1 MREMN
6 SVHAE
11 DETVA
16 LDCRF
21 DFTVTITVQELCKII
36 KPPVYNL
43 KLCKIMDQ
51 QLDIIDTVED
61 TPYNVEE
68 DDGYYENPLEMIR
81 EFGNN
86 RLMEKGNKALLKGLE
101 AEQYRLRTV
110 LYEKKEELKRATQE
124 REALGVQLYGLQ
136 QQLARAQIA
145 LENAHNEF
153 NGIVDARLQEE
164 EMLRDISKNNVE
176 QSALNDE
183 YKRQHKKYSQEL
195 DSLNETIRQI
205 EKYNEEV
212 KSEIAI
218 TRRATYKA
226 EQSMQ
231 LLEKQK
237 ESQDLYVDNL
247 TKQVNYLR
255 DQTAMVLKQLD
266 VQTKDTADA
275 NGVLNDTVRELEL
288 IGSEKKQLMVQWKAA
303 LSGLSRRDEALAQA
317 SQTLAAAESAVH
329 DYDVEIE
336 ASRRDLQKQQAAHE
350 SLVNLRDRLENEL
363 HWVEDNLNK
372 IRLERDQMQ
381 ERYTLLSKSLAQTD
395 GEAKKLEVVSKQLGN
410 ESDSIV
416 QSLQVVTQ
424 ERQKLE
430 DELLTL
436 YSTHSNV
443 NKAVDN
449 LGKDESKLLKRI
461 HERENEANEIENDIA
476 RTKVERLNFSAI
488 NNQLQEQLAA
498 IGKEVREK
506 EALTAKYQ
514 LEIRQRNDEVEKKMY
529 RVDRLNKKYEKMV
542 ESAGGEE
549 NLGPLENTIRN
560 LMKEIDAI
568 TLECQELERA
578 WLKRQTE
585 MVAIS
590 ADCDK
595 VGEDNNEQQARLTIL
610 TQQQLRLNK
619 DLNELKNNLKVAHQL
634 NVDYQKDVSK
644 LNSLISTNHDSE
656 TELQAA
662 NFILEMDCVEEL
674 KDTERECVTL
684 QSSIAETKTAKST
697 LMDEIME
704 MERQGLLWEKKIQLD
719 KETRMA
725 LDPTV
730 GQKETENMEKE
741 IHRMTLRFEALKRE
755 QERLSNEMERAIEKR
770 TTITTR
776 YGKPK
781 PSNAVPSKN
790 PKELTQAAAKQRI
803 GALKKEARQLAEET
817 SHFSSLFDD
826 KKLQLQNVTSQLED
840 ITVQYGDS
848 EEQCHQLQSQI
859 NDLLY
864 QKQLQQERISYKQKY
879 AARLRELSQGPGV
892 DMSQSLQVER
902 RVLSASQ
909 ALDNVREIIGELQST
924 FPHLKEVL
932 QRVSAMTDPSID
944 AAMACLP
951 AFAAARS
958 DPADE

>member
-1 MREMN
+1 
-6 SVHAE
+6 
-11 DETVA
+11 
-16 LDCRF
+16 
-21 DFTVTITVQELCKII
+21 
-36 KPPVYNL
+36 
-43 KLCKIMDQ
+43 MDQ
-51 QLDIIDTVED
+51 QVDVIGGENERTYES
-61 TPYNVEE
+61 EE
-68 DDGYYENPLEMIR
+68 DEYYENPMEIIR
-81 EFGNN
+81 EFGNHP
-86 RLMEKGNKALLKGLE
+86 LMDKGNKKLLEGLKQ
-101 AEQYRLRTV
+101 EQYRLKTV
-110 LYEKKEELKRATQE
+110 LYEKNEELKRASQD
-124 REALGVQLYGLQ
+124 REVLGVQLYGLQ

-145 LENAHNEF
+145 LENCHNEF
-153 NGIVDARLQEE
+153 NGIIDARLQEE
-164 EMLRDISKNNVE
+164 EMLRDISKNNTE
-176 QSALNDE
+176 QTALNDE

-195 DSLNETIRQI
+195 DALNETIRQI
-205 EKYNEEV
+205 ETYNEEV

-237 ESQDLYVDNL
+237 ESQDLYVDSLN
-247 TKQVNYLR
+247 KQVNHLR
-255 DQTAMVLKQLD
+255 DQTGVVLKQLD
-266 VQTKDTADA
+266 AQTKDTADA
-275 NGVLNDTVRELEL
+275 NGVLNDTIRELEL

-336 ASRRDLQKQQAAHE
+336 ASRRKLQKLQESHE

-363 HWVEDNLNK
+363 HWVEDNLTK
-372 IRLERDQMQ
+372 IRVERDQMQ
-381 ERYTLLSKSLAQTD
+381 ERFTLLSKSLAQTD
-395 GEAKKLEVVSKQLGN
+395 SEAKKLDVVAKQLNN
-410 ESDSIV
+410 EGDSII
-416 QSLQVVTQ
+416 QSLQAVTQ

-430 DELLTL
+430 DELLTIH
-436 YSTHSNV
+436 STHSNV

-449 LGKDESKLLKRI
+449 LGKDQGKLLKRI
-461 HERENEANEIENDIA
+461 HDRENEANEIENDIA
-476 RTKVERLNFSAI
+476 RTKVDRLNCTAT
-488 NNQLQEQLAA
+488 NNQLQEQLAV

-506 EALTAKYQ
+506 EALTGKYQ

-560 LMKEIDAI
+560 LQKEIDAI
-568 TLECQELERA
+568 TSECQELERS

-590 ADCDK
+590 SECDK
-595 VGEDNNEQQARLTIL
+595 ASEENNEQQARLTIL

-619 DLNELKNNLKVAHQL
+619 DLNELKNNLKVSQQL

-644 LNSLISTNHDSE
+644 LNSLISTNHDNE

-684 QSSIAETKTAKST
+684 QASIAETKTAKST

-741 IHRMTLRFEALKRE
+741 IHRMSLRFEALKRE
-755 QERLSNEMERAIEKR
+755 QERLSNEMERAIDKR

-776 YGKPK
+776 YSKPK
-781 PSNAVPSKN
+781 PTGSSAKN
-790 PKELTQAAAKQRI
+790 NSKELTQAGAKQRI
-803 GALKKEARQLAEET
+803 GVLKKEARQLAEET
-817 SHFSSLFDD
+817 AHFSKLFED
-826 KKLQLQNVTSQLED
+826 KKAQLQDVGSQLED
-840 ITVQYGDS
+840 VTAQYGDS
-848 EEQCHQLQSQI
+848 EEQCHQLQGQI

-879 AARLRELSQGPGV
+879 AARLRELSQGPGA
-892 DMSQSLQVER
+892 DINLSLQVER
-902 RVLSASQ
+902 RVLSATQ
-909 ALDNVREIIGELQST
+909 ALDNVREIIGDLQAT

-932 QRVSAMTDPSID
+932 ERVNAMTDPSID
-944 AAMACLP
+944 AAMNCLP
-951 AFAAARS
+951 SFSAKLASANHTT
-958 DPADE
+958 ADEE

>member
-1 MREMN
+1 
-6 SVHAE
+6 
-11 DETVA
+11 
-16 LDCRF
+16 
-21 DFTVTITVQELCKII
+21 
-36 KPPVYNL
+36 
-43 KLCKIMDQ
+43 MDNQ
-51 QLDIIDTVED
+51 VDIIGGNDA
-61 TPYNVEE
+61 PYESEEE
-68 DDGYYENPLEMIR
+68 DAYFENPLEIIR
-81 EFGNN
+81 EFGNHP
-86 RLMEKGNKALLKGLE
+86 LMDKGNKKLLEGLKV
-101 AEQYRLRTV
+101 EQYRLQTE
-110 LYEKKEELKRATQE
+110 LYEKKEEYKRAVQD

-136 QQLARAQIA
+136 QQLARAQIS

-164 EMLRDISKNNVE
+164 EMLRDISKNNTE
-176 QSALNDE
+176 QSSLNEE
-183 YKRQHKKYSQEL
+183 YRRQHKKYSQEL
-195 DSLNETIRQI
+195 DALNETIRQV
-205 EKYNEEV
+205 ETYNEEV

-247 TKQVNYLR
+247 TKQVNHLK
-255 DQTAMVLKQLD
+255 DQTAVVLRQLD
-266 VQTKDTADA
+266 AQTKDTADA
-275 NGVLNDTVRELEL
+275 NGVLNDTIRELEL
-288 IGSEKKQLMVQWKAA
+288 ISSEKKQLMVQWKAA

-336 ASRRDLQKQQAAHE
+336 ASRRSLQKQQAAHE

-363 HWVEDNLNK
+363 HWVEDNLAK
-372 IRLERDQMQ
+372 IRIERDQMQ
-381 ERYTLLSKSLAQTD
+381 ERYTMLSKSLAQTD
-395 GEAKKLEVVSKQLGN
+395 SDAKKLDVVAKQLGN
-410 ESDSIV
+410 EGDSII

-430 DELLTL
+430 DELLTI

-449 LGKDESKLLKRI
+449 LGKDQEKLLKRV

-476 RTKVERLNFSAI
+476 RTKVERLNCTDT
-488 NNQLQEQLAA
+488 NNQLQEQLGA

-506 EALTAKYQ
+506 EALTGKYQ

-560 LMKEIDAI
+560 LQKETDAI
-568 TLECQELERA
+568 TDDCQELERS

-590 ADCDK
+590 AECDK
-595 VGEDNNEQQARLTIL
+595 ASEENNEQQARLTIL

-619 DLNELKNNLKVAHQL
+619 DLTELKNSLKVANQL

-644 LNSLISTNHDSE
+644 LNTLISTNHDSE
-656 TELQAA
+656 TELQAT

-684 QSSIAETKTAKST
+684 QASIAETKTAKST

-741 IHRMTLRFEALKRE
+741 IHRMSLRFEALKRE
-755 QERLSNEMERAIEKR
+755 QERLSSEMERAIEKR
-770 TTITTR
+770 TTISTR

-781 PSNAVPSKN
+781 PANAALAKN
-790 PKELTQAAAKQRI
+790 PKELTQAGAKQRI

-817 SHFSSLFDD
+817 AHFGSLFED
-826 KKLQLQNVTSQLED
+826 KKAQLQDVASQLED
-840 ITVQYGDS
+840 VTAQYGDS

-879 AARLRELSQGPGV
+879 AARLRELSQGPGA
-892 DMSQSLQVER
+892 DINQALQVER

-909 ALDNVREIIGELQST
+909 ALDNVREIIGELQAN

-932 QRVSAMTDPSID
+932 QRVNAMTDPSID

-951 AFAAARS
+951 AYAAAAAARANS
-958 DPADE
+958 EE

>member
-1 MREMN
+1 MDKQVDVIGNNDGPDERSYE
-6 SVHAE
+6 SDE
-11 DETVA
+11 DEEA
-16 LDCRF
+16 F
-21 DFTVTITVQELCKII
+21 
-36 KPPVYNL
+36 
-43 KLCKIMDQ
+43 
-51 QLDIIDTVED
+51 
-61 TPYNVEE
+61 
-68 DDGYYENPLEMIR
+68 YENPTEVIR
-81 EFGNN
+81 EFGNHP
-86 RLMEKGNKALLKGLE
+86 LMDKAQQALLKSLKT
-101 AEQYRLRTV
+101 AQYRLTTE
-110 LYEKKEELKRATQE
+110 LYEKKEELKRSTQE
-124 REALGVQLYGLQ
+124 REVLGVQLYGLQ
-136 QQLARAQIA
+136 QQLARIQIT

-153 NGIVDARLQEE
+153 NGIVDARLHEE
-164 EMLRDISKNNVE
+164 EMLRDISKNNAE
-176 QSALNDE
+176 QTSLNEE
-183 YKRQHKKYSQEL
+183 YKKQHKKYSQEL

-205 EKYNEEV
+205 EKYNEEA

-231 LLEKQK
+231 QLEKQK

-247 TKQVNYLR
+247 NKQVNQLKEQIAAVVKQFES
-255 DQTAMVLKQLD
+255 QTN
-266 VQTKDTADA
+266 DTSEA
-275 NGVLNDTVRELEL
+275 NAVLNDTIRELEL
-288 IGSEKKQLMVQWKAA
+288 IGTEKKQLMVQWKAA

-317 SQTLAAAESAVH
+317 TQTLSAAESAVH

-372 IRLERDQMQ
+372 IRIERDQMQ

-395 GEAKKLEVVSKQLGN
+395 GESKKLDVVAKQLNN
-410 ESDSIV
+410 EGESIV
-416 QSLQVVTQ
+416 QNLQVVTQ

-430 DELLTL
+430 EELLTL

-449 LGKDESKLLKRI
+449 LGKDQGKLLKRI

-476 RTKVERLNFSAI
+476 RTKVERLNCAAV
-488 NNQLQEQLAA
+488 NEQLQEQLGT

-506 EALTAKYQ
+506 EALTGKYQ

-560 LMKEIDAI
+560 LMKETDAI

-590 ADCDK
+590 AECD
-595 VGEDNNEQQARLTIL
+595 VAGEANNEQQARLTIL
-610 TQQQLRLNK
+610 TQQQLRLSR
-619 DLNELKNNLKVAHQL
+619 DLSELKNNVKVANQL
-634 NVDYQKDVSK
+634 NIDYQKDVSK
-644 LNSLISTNHDSE
+644 LNALISNNHDSE

-662 NFILEMDCVEEL
+662 NYILEMDCVEEL

-684 QSSIAETKTAKST
+684 QASIHETKTAKLT
-697 LMDEIME
+697 LVDEIME

-719 KETRMA
+719 KETRMQ
-725 LDPTV
+725 LDPSV
-730 GQKETENMEKE
+730 GQKETEDMERE
-741 IHRMTLRFEALKRE
+741 IHRMSLRLEALKRE
-755 QERLSNEMERAIEKR
+755 QERLANEVTRAIEKR
-770 TTITTR
+770 DTITTR

-781 PSNAVPSKN
+781 PSAATMAKN
-790 PKELTQAAAKQRI
+790 PKEMTQATAKKRI
-803 GALKKEARQLAEET
+803 GTLKKEAMLLAQET
-817 SHFSSLFDD
+817 SHYNSLFEQ
-826 KKLQLQNVTSQLED
+826 KKEQLQTVASQLED
-840 ITVQYGDS
+840 VTGQYGDA
-848 EEQCHQLQSQI
+848 EEMCHQLQSQI

-864 QKQLQQERISYKQKY
+864 QKQMQQERISYKQKY
-879 AARLRELSQGPGV
+879 SVRLRELSQAAAGV
-892 DMSQSLQVER
+892 DASQSLQVER
-902 RVLSASQ
+902 RVLSATQ
-909 ALDNVREIIGELQST
+909 ALDNVKEIISELQAA

-932 QRVSAMTDPSID
+932 LRVSAMTDPSIQ
-944 AAMACLP
+944 ATLSSLP
-951 AFAAARS
+951 AYINGPTAAS
-958 DPADE
+958 SSFDNIE

>member
-1 MREMN
+1 MSRCETAAVALTRSLVITNNVPDLVKGYTMN
-6 SVHAE
+6 DEVDIIGATGASYEAEAEE
-11 DETVA
+11 DE
-16 LDCRF
+16 
-21 DFTVTITVQELCKII
+21 
-36 KPPVYNL
+36 
-43 KLCKIMDQ
+43 
-51 QLDIIDTVED
+51 
-61 TPYNVEE
+61 
-68 DDGYYENPLEMIR
+68 YYEAPMEIIR
-81 EFGNN
+81 EFGQNK
-86 RLMEKGNKALLKGLE
+86 LMDKANKALLKGLK
-101 AEQYRLRTV
+101 AEEYRLKTV
-110 LYEKKEELKRATQE
+110 LYEKKEDLKRATLD

-145 LENAHNEF
+145 LESAHNEF

-164 EMLRDISKNNVE
+164 EMLRDISKNNTE
-176 QSALNDE
+176 QSALNEE
-183 YKRQHKKYSQEL
+183 YKRQHKKYAQEL
-195 DSLNETIRQI
+195 DALNETIRQI
-205 EKYNEEV
+205 VTYNGDL
-212 KSEIAI
+212 KSEVALQ
-218 TRRATYKA
+218 RRQAYKA

-231 LLEKQK
+231 NLEKQK

-247 TKQVNYLR
+247 NKQVNHLR
-255 DQTAMVLKQLD
+255 DQTGVVVKQLD
-266 VQTKDTADA
+266 AQTKDTADA
-275 NGVLNDTVRELEL
+275 NAVLKDTIRELEL

-317 SQTLAAAESAVH
+317 LQTLAAAESAVH

-336 ASRRDLQKQQAAHE
+336 ASRRALQKLQAAHE
-350 SLVNLRDRLENEL
+350 SLVNLRDRLESEL
-363 HWVEDNLNK
+363 RWVEDNLAK
-372 IRLERDQMQ
+372 IRVEREQMQ

-395 GEAKKLEVVSKQLGN
+395 AESKKLDTVAKQLGN
-410 ESDSIV
+410 EGDSII

-449 LGKDESKLLKRI
+449 LGKDQTKLLKRI
-461 HERENEANEIENDIA
+461 HDKENEANEIENDIA
-476 RTKVERLNFSAI
+476 RTKVDRLNCTATNS
-488 NNQLQEQLAA
+488 QLQEQLATVD
-498 IGKEVREK
+498 KEVREK
-506 EALTAKYQ
+506 EALAAKYQ

-560 LMKEIDAI
+560 LQKETDAI
-568 TLECQELERA
+568 TVECQELERS

-590 ADCDK
+590 AECDK
-595 VGEDNNEQQARLTIL
+595 FSEENNEQQARLTIL

-619 DLNELKNNLKVAHQL
+619 DLNELKNNLKVAYQL

-644 LNSLISTNHDSE
+644 LNTLISTNHDSE

-674 KDTERECVTL
+674 KNTERECVTL
-684 QSSIAETKTAKST
+684 QASIAETKTAKSS
-697 LMDEIME
+697 LMDEIMD
-704 MERQGLLWEKKIQLD
+704 MERQGLLWEKRIQLD

-725 LDPTV
+725 LDPSV

-741 IHRMTLRFEALKRE
+741 IHRMQLRSEALKRE
-755 QERLSNEMERAIEKR
+755 QERLSNEMARAVEKR
-770 TTITTR
+770 ATISTR
-776 YGKPK
+776 YGKTSPAASTSVK
-781 PSNAVPSKN
+781 SS
-790 PKELTQAAAKQRI
+790 KELTMAGAKQRI
-803 GALKKEARQLAEET
+803 GALKKDARQLAEET
-817 SHFSSLFDD
+817 AHYNQLFED
-826 KKLQLQNVTSQLED
+826 KKTQLQEVANQLED
-840 ITVQYGDS
+840 VTAQYGDS

-892 DMSQSLQVER
+892 DINHSLQVER
-902 RVLSASQ
+902 RVLSATQ
-909 ALDNVREIIGELQST
+909 ALDNVREIIGELQAS

-932 QRVSAMTDPSID
+932 ERVNAMTDPSIE
-944 AAMACLP
+944 AALSCLP
-951 AFAAARS
+951 GYAAAQQRGAA
-958 DPADE
+958 ADE